1 MSSIR
6 KRGETYQA
14 QVRLS
19 GGRASS
25 ATFKTKAQA
34 QVWVREQAYTLAKLP
49 KNRDE
54 RTTLGDVIE
63 RFISDLIPLRQ
74 SGDIEALRL
83 GVVCRHPMASKSL
96 AQITNSDLC
105 SYRDQRL
112 RKVKRNTLVREFGLL
127 RTVVSTA
134 INEWG
139 IAVDNPLKSFHIKR
153 EPDQRLR
160 RLSDDELKRLM
171 CTEYNNPYTKPAM
184 LLALQTAMRLGE
196 LLLIKWS
203 KVDME
208 RGFVELQKTKNG
220 YGRVVPLTG
229 IALSVLQDLDRGVD
243 VVFPVKPGTLKQS
256 WVRLV
261 KRAGISDLRFHD
273 LRHEAISRLL
283 EKGLT
288 IPEAASVSGHKTA
301 SMLMRYAHPDLV
313 KVRQKMMSQQLM
325 AWLLLI

>member
-6 KRGETYQA
+6 KRGQSYQA
-14 QVRLS
+14 QVRFS

-25 ATFKTKAQA
+25 ATFKTKAEA
-34 QVWVREQAYTLAKLP
+34 HIWVREQSFTLSQLP

-54 RTTLGDVIE
+54 RTTLGDIIE
-63 RFISDLIPLRQ
+63 RFIRDVIPLRQ
-74 SGDIEALRL
+74 SGDIEAFRL
-83 GVVCRHPMASKSL
+83 GMTCRHPIASKRL
-96 AQITNSDLC
+96 VEINNSDLC

-112 RKVKRNTLVREFGLL
+112 RQVKRNTLVREFGLL

-139 IAVDNPLKSFHIKR
+139 VVVDNPLSSFHIKR

-160 RLSDDELKRLM
+160 RVSEEELQQLLH
-171 CTEYNNPYTKPAM
+171 TECHNPHTKPIV
-184 LLALQTAMRLGE
+184 LLALETAMRLGE
-196 LLLIKWS
+196 LLSLKWS
-203 KVDME
+203 RVDLDK
-208 RGFVELQKTKNG
+208 GFVELQKTKNG
-220 YGRVVPLTG
+220 HGRIVPLTG
-229 IALSVLQDLDRGVD
+229 AALSVLGDLERDGD
-243 VVFPVKPGTLKQS
+243 VVFPVKPDTLKQS

-261 KRAGISDLRFHD
+261 KRADISDLRFHD

-301 SMLMRYAHPDLV
+301 SMLMRYAHPDPA
-313 KVRQKMMSQQLM
+313 KVRQKMMQ
-325 AWLLLI
+325 